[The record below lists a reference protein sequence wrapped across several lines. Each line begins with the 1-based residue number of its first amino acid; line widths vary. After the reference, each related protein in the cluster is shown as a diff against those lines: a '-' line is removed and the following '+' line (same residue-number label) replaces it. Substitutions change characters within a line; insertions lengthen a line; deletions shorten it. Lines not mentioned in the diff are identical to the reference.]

1 MKGLTNTLLRE
12 TLAASR
18 GGFAAVAVFSLFINV
33 LMLTAPLYM
42 LQLFDRVLTSRSVE
56 TLVMLTLIAG
66 AALLA
71 LAALDALRGTTL
83 VRIGTWLD
91 GRIGGPV
98 LAASIT
104 AAVRKGDGATVQGLR
119 DLSTLRTFLTG
130 PGIFPVMDAPWTPIF
145 IAVIFM
151 LHPILGWISLAGALL
166 LFGLAF
172 SNEVATR
179 RLLGRAGGVS
189 VAALHQAEA
198 AVRNANAVEAMGMM
212 PALVGR
218 WHARNVEALALQS
231 GASMRSGGIT
241 ALSKFA
247 RLALQIGVLGT
258 GAWLVILNELTPGA
272 MIAGSILMSRALAP
286 VEQAIGTW
294 RSMIAARGAYERVRE
309 QLDESAPRGQAMPL
323 PPPSGRLTVE
333 RMSFVHPGAE
343 APSLRAVSFQLQPGE
358 TLGLIGP
365 TAAGKTTLG
374 QLLVGNLVPRA
385 GHVRLDAMDVA
396 QWEAEDLG
404 RHIGYLPQDVEL
416 FGGTVRENIARM
428 EKGEADAVVAAARL
442 AGVHDMTLRLP
453 KGYDT
458 EIGEGGAA
466 LSGGQ
471 RQRIALA
478 RAVYGSPR
486 LIVLDEPNAN
496 LDGEGEEALVKAIG
510 VLREN
515 RVSIVVIAHRPSIL
529 QTADKILVLRAGAV
543 QDLGPRDEVLAK
555 LIRPAG
561 ARGRPPDADRRVREP

>member
-1 MKGLTNTLLRE
+1 MKGPTNTLLKE

-18 GGFAAVAVFSLFINV
+18 GGFVAVGVFSLFINV

-42 LQLFDRVLTSRSVE
+42 LQVFDRVLTSRSVE
-56 TLVMLTLIAG
+56 TLIMLTLIAG
-66 AALLA
+66 VALLA
-71 LAALDALRGTTL
+71 LAALDALRGAAL

-91 GRIGGPV
+91 GRIGAPV

-104 AAVRKGDGATVQGLR
+104 AAVRKGDGASVQRLR

-145 IAVIFM
+145 IAVIFL
-151 LHPILGWISLAGALL
+151 LHPILGWVSLAGALV
-166 LFGLAF
+166 LFGLAV
-172 SNEVATR
+172 SNEVTTR
-179 RLLGRAGGVS
+179 GLLGRAGGAS
-189 VAALHQAEA
+189 VAALRQAEA
-198 AVRNANAVEAMGMM
+198 AIRNADSVEAMGMM
-212 PALVGR
+212 PALIRR
-218 WHARNVEALALQS
+218 WHERNAEALTLQS
-231 GASMRSGGIT
+231 VASMRSGGIT
-241 ALSKFA
+241 AASKFA
-247 RLALQIGVLGT
+247 RLALQVGILGA

-272 MIAGSILMSRALAP
+272 MIAGSILMGRALAP

-294 RSMIAARGAYERVRE
+294 RSLIAARGAYERVKK
-309 QLDESAPRGQAMPL
+309 QLDDSEPRGQAMPL
-323 PPPSGRLTVE
+323 PPPSGRLNVE
-333 RMSFVHPGAE
+333 GVSFVHPGAE
-343 APSLRAVSFQLQPGE
+343 APTLRAVSFQLQPGE

-365 TAAGKTTLG
+365 TAAGKTTLAR
-374 QLLVGNLVPRA
+374 LLVGNLVPRA

-428 EKGEADAVVAAARL
+428 DMGDAEAVVAAAGL
-442 AGVHDMTLRLP
+442 AGVHDMILRLP

-458 EIGEGGAA
+458 EIGEGGAT

-515 RVSIVVIAHRPSIL
+515 KVSIVVIAHRPSIL
-529 QTADKILVLRAGAV
+529 QTADKVLVLRAGAV
-543 QDLGPRDEVLAK
+543 QVVGPRDEVLAK
-555 LIRPAG
+555 LTGQPAQEALHQMPVEG
-561 ARGRPPDADRRVREP
+561 

>member
-1 MKGLTNTLLRE
+1 MP
-12 TLAASR
+12 
-18 GGFAAVAVFSLFINV
+18 FSLFINV

-42 LQLFDRVLTSRSVE
+42 LQVFDRVLTSRSVE

-66 AALLA
+66 AALMA
-71 LAALDALRGTTL
+71 LGALDALRGAAL

-98 LAASIT
+98 LAASIA
-104 AAVRKGDGATVQGLR
+104 AAVRTGEGASVQKLR

-145 IAVIFM
+145 VAVIFA
-151 LHPILGWISLAGALL
+151 LHPMLGWISLAGALA
-166 LFGLAF
+166 LFGLALI
-172 SNEVATR
+172 NEVATR
-179 RLLGRAGGVS
+179 GLLGRAGGAS
-189 VAALHQAEA
+189 VGALRQAEA
-198 AVRNANAVEAMGMM
+198 AVRNADAVEAMGMT
-212 PALVGR
+212 PALIRR
-218 WHARNVEALALQS
+218 WHARNAEALALQS

-241 ALSKFA
+241 ALSKLA
-247 RLALQIGVLGT
+247 RMALQIGILGA

-272 MIAGSILMSRALAP
+272 MIAGSILMGRALAP

-294 RSMIAARGAYERVRE
+294 RSMIAARGAYERVKK

-323 PPPSGRLTVE
+323 PAPSGRLSVE
-333 RMSFVHPGAE
+333 GVSFVHPGAE
-343 APSLRAVSFQLQPGE
+343 EPTLRAVSFHIQAGE

-365 TAAGKTTLG
+365 TAAGKTTLAR
-374 QLLVGNLVPRA
+374 LLVGNLAPRA

-404 RHIGYLPQDVEL
+404 PHIGYLPQDIEL

-428 EKGEADAVVAAARL
+428 DLGDADAVVAAAGL
-442 AGVHDMTLRLP
+442 AGVHDMILRLP

-458 EIGEGGAA
+458 EIGTGGAA

-496 LDGEGEEALVKAIG
+496 LHGEGEEALVKAIG
-510 VLREN
+510 ALRGAG
-515 RVSIVVIAHRPSIL
+515 VSIVVIAHRPSIL
-529 QTADKILVLRAGAV
+529 QTADQILVLRAGAV
-543 QDLGPRDEVLAK
+543 QAFGPRDEVLAK
-555 LIRPAG
+555 LTGQSAQGALHHMPAEG
-561 ARGRPPDADRRVREP
+561 

>member
-1 MKGLTNTLLRE
+1 M
-12 TLAASR
+12 
-18 GGFAAVAVFSLFINV
+18 
-33 LMLTAPLYM
+33 
-42 LQLFDRVLTSRSVE
+42 
-56 TLVMLTLIAG
+56 
-66 AALLA
+66 
-71 LAALDALRGTTL
+71 
-83 VRIGTWLD
+83 
-91 GRIGGPV
+91 
-98 LAASIT
+98 
-104 AAVRKGDGATVQGLR
+104 
-119 DLSTLRTFLTG
+119 
-130 PGIFPVMDAPWTPIF
+130 
-145 IAVIFM
+145 
-151 LHPILGWISLAGALL
+151 
-166 LFGLAF
+166 
-172 SNEVATR
+172 
-179 RLLGRAGGVS
+179 
-189 VAALHQAEA
+189 
-198 AVRNANAVEAMGMM
+198 
-212 PALVGR
+212 
-218 WHARNVEALALQS
+218 EALALQS

-294 RSMIAARGAYERVRE
+294 RSMIAARGAYERVRK

-323 PPPSGRLTVE
+323 PPPSGRLSVE
-333 RMSFVHPGAE
+333 GMSFVHPGAE

-510 VLREN
+510 VLRKN

-529 QTADKILVLRAGAV
+529 QTADKVLVLRAGAV
-543 QDLGPRDEVLAK
+543 HDLGPRDEVLAK